1 MQGASRW
8 PSETLDITSVISS
21 SVPVPPGNAIK
32 ASPSSIILVLRSV
45 MSWVT
50 MSLVRPSYCTS
61 ESMKNWGSTP
71 VTSPPAVRT
80 LWARRPI
87 RPLREPP

>member
-1 MQGASRW
+1 MAQRD
-8 PSETLDITSVISS
+8 LDITSAISS

-50 MSLVRPSYCTS
+50 ISLVRPSYCTS
-61 ESMKNWGSTP
+61 ESMKN
-71 VTSPPAVRT
+71 
-80 LWARRPI
+80 
-87 RPLREPP
+87 